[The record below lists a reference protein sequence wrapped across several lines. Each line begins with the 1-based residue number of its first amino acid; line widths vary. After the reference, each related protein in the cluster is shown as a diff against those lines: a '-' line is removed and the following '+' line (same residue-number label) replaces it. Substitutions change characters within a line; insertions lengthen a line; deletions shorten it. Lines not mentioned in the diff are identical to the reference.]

1 MRLAVGRRRAI
12 IEREGIAALT
22 LVDCLLCDVVYFP
35 EIADLFLALHEIQVR
50 IYFLIQTE
58 CLLTYEKPAP
68 K

>member
-1 MRLAVGRRRAI
+1 M
-12 IEREGIAALT
+12 
-22 LVDCLLCDVVYFP
+22 CFP
-35 EIADLFLALHEIQVR
+35 ELADLLLALHEIQVR